1 METLEDI
8 AHSLA
13 RIEGKLDQLLAKPA
27 AAPRAA
33 SSANVGEV
41 TPAPDSD
48 LDGEYGD
55 PVVKKDPTRW
65 KGPSMVGK
73 KLSQTT
79 ADYCD
84 AVMGLALWKVGKD
97 NEAGDAKKAGYA
109 RRDAERALGWK
120 LRLEGGFKAAGPKQD
135 EFGDEDVPFVT
146 SAVSSAMPLDR
157 WRGVF

>member
-1 METLEDI
+1 MEPTQLD
-8 AHSLA
+8 
-13 RIEGKLDQLLAKPA
+13 RIEAKLDQLLAKPKPA
-27 AAPRAA
+27 LRST
-33 SSANVGEV
+33 SSVPTGEV

-48 LDGEYGD
+48 LDSEWGD

-73 KLSQTT
+73 KLSQTSPEF
-79 ADYCD
+79 CD
-84 AVMGLALWKVGKD
+84 AFMGLALWKVGKD
-97 NEAGDAKKAGYA
+97 MESGDEKKAGYA

-120 LRLEGGFKAAGPKQD
+120 LRLEAGYKASGPKQD
-135 EFGDEDVPFVT
+135 EFGDDDIPFVT